1 MSIVRNKLNNPM
13 KTNLKLYLLAV
24 SAAALS
30 LNITTVSAQLFDA
43 ADVAK
48 NSAVANSP
56 RAIEVFPWLARRSA
70 TPAVAVK
77 PSSPRTALADVA
89 KNRAFASSPRTLEQF
104 PELART
110 GAPSRRLVESSVP
123 SNVAK
128 NHAFVAS
135 PRVLEEYPELARGRA
150 AKPIEKTVEIAPIK

>member
-1 MSIVRNKLNNPM
+1 M
-13 KTNLKLYLLAV
+13 KTNMKSYLLAV

-43 ADVAK
+43 ADVAR

-56 RAIEVFPWLARRSA
+56 RAIEVFPWLARGSVK
-70 TPAVAVK
+70 PAVAVK
-77 PSSPRTALADVA
+77 PSSTRTALADVT

-110 GAPSRRLVESSVP
+110 GAPLRKFVESSVP
-123 SNVAK
+123 SNIAK
-128 NHAFVAS
+128 NRAFAAS
-135 PRVLEEYPELARGRA
+135 PRVLEEFPELARGRA
-150 AKPIEKTVEIAPIK
+150 AKTSEKSVEIAPIK